1 MGRPKVLNM
10 HWWENNFLKAKNGKL
25 YLGKE
30 EASRMAEKYGTP
42 LFIYSQN
49 QILTNLYTLRNAFKK
64 HTSLKVNVYYAM
76 KANPHSDILKVLNDE
91 EVWIDAVS
99 PGEINKALKAGFSE
113 EKIFFTGTS
122 VSSNDLTEIFQM
134 KNLIINIDAA
144 EQLDLMIE
152 IRDKLFKHK
161 KFNVA
166 VRWNPGIG
174 RGFDSKAVTAGE
186 KSYDG
191 IPIKFG
197 IEEQKVIAIFSK
209 ALHYGFIPKGLHQ
222 HLGSGWTRQ
231 DFQAVKKAVDKMISM
246 ASAIQ
251 KHGFNLEFLD
261 FGGGFAPRYSQQQ
274 DDFPVEDYAQYIC
287 QEIKKSGLRIKA
299 IAVEPGKF
307 LVGNAGILLV
317 RVEYLKKSYNNTF
330 ACVNAGTFNTVPRP
344 AIYSEA
350 RHHIINCSLL
360 DSGRTEEVTVAGN
373 LCEAGD
379 IFGKEIKMPL
389 PKRGDILAVLNAGA
403 YCSSMASNFNLRDI
417 PKEIL
422 L

>member
-1 MGRPKVLNM
+1 M
-10 HWWENNFLKAKNGKL
+10 HWWENNFLKAKKGKL

-30 EASRMAEKYGTP
+30 EASRMAKKYGTP
-42 LFIYSQN
+42 LFIYSKN
-49 QILTNLYTLRNAFKK
+49 QILTNLHSLRKAFEKY
-64 HTSLKVNVYYAM
+64 TSLKVRVYYAM
-76 KANPHSDILKVLNDE
+76 KANPHFGILKALNDE
-91 EVWIDAVS
+91 GVWIDAVS

-122 VSSNDLTEIFQM
+122 VSSDDLQEVFQK

-144 EQLDLMIE
+144 EQLELMIE
-152 IRDKLFKHK
+152 IRDNLFKHK
-161 KFNVA
+161 KFKVA

-174 RGFDSKAVTAGE
+174 RGFDSKAITAGE

-197 IEEQKVIAIFSK
+197 IEEQKVIPTFSK
-209 ALHYGFIPKGLHQ
+209 ALRYGFAPVGLHQ

-231 DFQAVKKAVDKMISM
+231 DFEAVKKAVDKMISM
-246 ASAIQ
+246 ASKIQ
-251 KHGFNLEFLD
+251 NKGFDLEFLD
-261 FGGGFAPRYSQQQ
+261 FGGGFTLRYSQQQ

-287 QEIKKSGLRIKA
+287 QEIKKSRLKIKA

-350 RHHIINCSLL
+350 RHHIINCSNV
-360 DSGRTEEVTVAGN
+360 DSGKMEEVTVAGN
-373 LCEAGD
+373 LCESGD
-379 IFGKEIKMPL
+379 LFGKEIKMPH
-389 PKRGDILAVLNAGA
+389 PKRGDILVVLNAGA
-403 YCSSMASNFNLRDI
+403 YCRSMASNFNLRDI

>member
-1 MGRPKVLNM
+1 MAGNVLNR
-10 HWWENNFLKAKNGKL
+10 HWWENNFLKTINGKL

-30 EASRMAEKYGTP
+30 EASRIAEKHGTP

-49 QILTNLYTLRNAFKK
+49 QILTNLRTLRKAFKK
-64 HTSLKVNVYYAM
+64 HTSLQIRVYYAM

-91 EVWIDAVS
+91 GVWIDAVF
-99 PGEINKALKAGFSE
+99 PGEIKKALKAGFHK

-122 VSSNDLTEIFQM
+122 VSSDDLQEVFQM
-134 KNLIINIDAA
+134 KNLIINIDAT

-152 IRDKLFKHK
+152 IRDKLFTHK
-161 KFNVA
+161 KFKVA

-186 KSYDG
+186 QSYDG

-197 IEEQKVIAIFSK
+197 IEEQKVIATFSK
-209 ALHYGFIPKGLHQ
+209 ALHYGFLPIGLHQ
-222 HLGSGWTRQ
+222 HLGSGWTGQ
-231 DFQAVKKAVDKMISM
+231 DFKAVKKAVDKMVSK
-246 ASAIQ
+246 ASEIQ
-251 KHGFNLEFLD
+251 SQGFELEFLD
-261 FGGGFAPRYSQQQ
+261 FGGGFAPRYSDQQ
-274 DDFPVEDYAQYIC
+274 DDFPVEDYVQHIC
-287 QEIKKSGLRIKA
+287 QEIKKSGLKIKA

-350 RHHIINCSLL
+350 RHHIINCSHV
-360 DSGRTEEVTVAGN
+360 DSGKMEKVTVAGN

-379 IFGKEIKMPL
+379 IFGKEIRMPL
-389 PKRGDILAVLNAGA
+389 PKRSDILAVLNAGA

>member
-1 MGRPKVLNM
+1 MR
-10 HWWENNFLKAKNGKL
+10 WWENNFLNSKKGKL
-25 YLGKE
+25 YLGEE
-30 EASRMAEKYGTP
+30 EASRLADKYGTP

-49 QILTNLYTLRNAFKK
+49 QILTNLFTLRKAFEKY
-64 HTSLKVNVYYAM
+64 TSLQVRVYYAM
-76 KANPHSDILKVLNDE
+76 KANSHFDILKVLKDE
-91 EVWIDAVS
+91 GVYIDAVS
-99 PGEINKALKAGFSE
+99 PGEINKALKTGFSE

-122 VSSNDLTEIFQM
+122 VSSDDLREVFQKND
-134 KNLIINIDAA
+134 LIINIDAA
-144 EQLDLMIE
+144 EQLEIMKE
-152 IRDKLFKHK
+152 IRDKLFAHK
-161 KFNVA
+161 KYKVA

-186 KSYDG
+186 KTYDG
-191 IPIKFG
+191 VPIKFG
-197 IEEQKVIAIFSK
+197 IEEQKVTAIFSK

-222 HLGSGWTRQ
+222 HLGSGWTQQ
-231 DFQAVKKAVDKMISM
+231 DIEAVKKAVDKMISM
-246 ASAIQ
+246 ASEIQ
-251 KHGFNLEFLD
+251 SQGFELEFLD
-261 FGGGFAPRYSQQQ
+261 FGGGFALRYSQQQ

-287 QEIKKSGLRIKA
+287 QEIKKSRLKIKA

-317 RVEYLKKSYNNTF
+317 RVEYLKKSYNNIF

-350 RHHIINCSLL
+350 RHHIINCSNV
-360 DSGRTEEVTVAGN
+360 DSGKMEEVTVAGN

-379 IFGKEIKMPL
+379 IFGKEIKMPR

>member
-1 MGRPKVLNM
+1 M
-10 HWWENNFLKAKNGKL
+10 HWWENNFLKAKKGKL

-49 QILTNLYTLRNAFKK
+49 QILTNLHTLRNAFEKL
-64 HTSLKVNVYYAM
+64 TSLQVRVYYAM
-76 KANPHSDILKVLNDE
+76 KANPHSGILKALNNE
-91 EVWIDAVS
+91 GVWIDAVS

-122 VSSNDLTEIFQM
+122 VSSDDLREVYQ
-134 KNLIINIDAA
+134 KNNLIINIDAE
-144 EQLDLMIE
+144 EQLELMKE
-152 IRDKLFKHK
+152 IRDKMFRHK
-161 KFNVA
+161 KFKVA

-186 KSYDG
+186 RSYDG

-197 IEEQKVIAIFSK
+197 IEEKKVIAMFSK
-209 ALHYGFIPKGLHQ
+209 ALHFDFIPKGLHQ

-231 DFQAVKKAVDKMISM
+231 DLEAVKKAVDKMISM
-246 ASAIQ
+246 ASEIQ
-251 KHGFNLEFLD
+251 NQGFELEFLD
-261 FGGGFAPRYSQQQ
+261 FGGGFAPRYSHQQ

-287 QEIKKSGLRIKA
+287 QKIKKSGLKIKA

-350 RHHIINCSLL
+350 HHHIVNCSHL
-360 DSGRTEEVTVAGN
+360 DSGRMEKVTVAGN

-379 IFGKEIKMPL
+379 IFGKEMVMPL

-422 L
+422 I